1 MPLQPQLQKD
11 TAMDDVIYDALVD
24 LKASIDKQAEV
35 QEQLLAT
42 MKALIGTL
50 QEVATE
56 NADLAD
62 VVRAVAAGEKPR
74 ERVFP

>member
-1 MPLQPQLQKD
+1 
-11 TAMDDVIYDALVD
+11 MDDVIYDALVD
-24 LKASIDKQAEV
+24 LKASLDKQGEV

-50 QEVATE
+50 QDVATE

-74 ERVFP
+74 DRVFP